1 MIWIFLGAPGAGK
14 GTQAVRLAEELG
26 VPHISTGDLL
36 RRAIAA
42 GDELGKRARSYIEA
56 GALVPDEL
64 LLELVRSV
72 LASAETAHGCIL
84 DGYPRNLAQAESLDE
99 ILASLGRKLT
109 GVVSLEVAEETLV
122 ARIAGRRSDEARADD
137 DEETMRTRLRVYREQ
152 TAPLEDYYR
161 KRGYLREVHGEGTI
175 DEVAER
181 VRRVVRESPAG
192 ERA

>member
-36 RRAIAA
+36 RRAIADE
-42 GDELGKRARSYIEA
+42 DELGKRARSYIEA
-56 GALVPDEL
+56 GELVPDEL

-72 LASAETAHGCIL
+72 LASSETARGCIL

-109 GVVSLEVAEETLV
+109 GVVSLQVAEETLV

-161 KRGYLREVHGEGTI
+161 KRGCLREVHGEGTI
-175 DEVAER
+175 DEVADR